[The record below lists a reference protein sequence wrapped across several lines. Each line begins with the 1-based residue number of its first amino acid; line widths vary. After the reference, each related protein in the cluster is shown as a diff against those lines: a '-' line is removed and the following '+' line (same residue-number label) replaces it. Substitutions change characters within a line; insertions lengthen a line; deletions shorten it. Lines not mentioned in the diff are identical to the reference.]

1 MNVKEAIVSRRS
13 VKHYDPHHEMTE
25 AEVQELMEHAILSPT
40 AFNLQHWRFV
50 HVVDKEKREMIKAAS
65 WGQSQ
70 VTDASMLLVLCADLN
85 AWEKDPQR
93 YWRHAP
99 KEVQDFMLPAI
110 ENYYTNHHQGMRDEC
125 IRSVGIAATSIML
138 MAKEMGY
145 DSCPMDGFDFD
156 KVAQIINL
164 PHDHII
170 VMMITIGKKIQD
182 ARPRSGQ
189 LPLDEVLFTDTFPE
203 QSEQARK

>member
-1 MNVKEAIVSRRS
+1 MDIKEAIVNRRS
-13 VKHYDPHHEMTE
+13 VKHYDPEHKMTE
-25 AEVQELMEHAILSPT
+25 AEIKALMEHVILSPT

-50 HVVDKEKREMIKAAS
+50 NVVDKEKRERIKEAS

-70 VTDASMLLVLCADLN
+70 VTDASALFVVCADLN

-93 YWRHAP
+93 YWRNAP
-99 KEVQDFMLPAI
+99 KEVQDFMLPSI
-110 ENYYTNHHQGMRDEC
+110 ENYYTNHHQGMRDESL
-125 IRSVGIAATSIML
+125 RSASLASMTLML

-156 KVAQIINL
+156 KVARLIDL

-170 VMMITIGKKIQD
+170 VMMITVGKKIQD
-182 ARPRSGQ
+182 ARPRAGQ
-189 LPLDEVLFTDTFPE
+189 LPLEEVLFKDSF
-203 QSEQARK
+203 

>member
-1 MNVKEAIVSRRS
+1 MNTKQVIVNRRS
-13 VKHYDPHHEMTE
+13 VKHYDTE
-25 AEVQELMEHAILSPT
+25 HQITDAEIEELMEHVILSPT

-50 HVVDKEKREMIKAAS
+50 HVVDKEKREQIKQAS

-70 VTDASMLLVLCADLN
+70 VTDASALFVVCADLN

-93 YWRHAP
+93 YWRNAP
-99 KEVQDFMLPAI
+99 KEVQDFMLPSI
-110 ENYYTNHHQGMRDEC
+110 EGYYTNHHQGMRDEC
-125 IRSVGIAATSIML
+125 FRSASLASMTLML

-156 KVAQIINL
+156 KVARLIDL

-170 VMMITIGKKIQD
+170 VMMITVGKKIQD
-182 ARPRSGQ
+182 ARPRAGQ
-189 LPLDEVLFTDTFPE
+189 LALDEVLFTDSF
-203 QSEQARK
+203 

>member
-13 VKHYDPHHEMTE
+13 VKHYDPEHQMTD
-25 AEVQELMEHAILSPT
+25 AEVQELMEHTILAPT

-50 HVVDKEKREMIKAAS
+50 NVVDKDKREQIKEAS
-65 WGQSQ
+65 WGQAQ

-93 YWRHAP
+93 YWRNAP

-110 ENYYTNHHQGMRDEC
+110 ENYYTNHHQGMRDEA
-125 IRSVGIAATSIML
+125 IRSTSIAATNVML
-138 MAKEMGY
+138 MAREMGY

-156 KVAQIINL
+156 KVARIIDL

-170 VMMITIGKKIQD
+170 VMMITVGKKIQD
-182 ARPRSGQ
+182 ARPRAGQ
-189 LPLDEVLFTDTFPE
+189 LALDEVLFTDGFP
-203 QSEQARK
+203 AAK